1 MREYRKSVLDR
12 TKAPKASP
20 AGKVSFPRY
29 FEKQRGNGLKTF
41 VVENHQ
47 LPIVTVGFVVK
58 SGAAYDGKLPGLS
71 SVVCELLTK
80 GTGKRSATQIAEE
93 IDFIGG
99 TLSHSVSWN
108 ASHVYV
114 STLKSHLAQAI
125 DILQDVIL
133 NPTFPPKEI
142 ERVRAQRIA
151 SIQQMKADPGYLAE
165 EEFASVVFGGHPYG
179 NMPTGTEKSIGEM
192 RRQVLK
198 NFHERFYLPDNS
210 LIVFAGDIAPKE
222 AEQYVSKY
230 FAKWK
235 GNYRENAIPV
245 PVKRAGNGLVFIAD
259 KPGAVQSS
267 LRVGHIGIARNNPDY
282 LKVFVMNT
290 LLGGYFSS
298 RINMNLREVHG
309 YTYGG
314 RTEFDARSIPG
325 TFQVSADVRNEVTVE
340 TIDEVI
346 NELNRIRDT
355 LPSKDE
361 MTMVKNYLSG
371 LFPIQLETPQQVAG
385 RVIAIELYRL
395 PKNYY
400 RDYRE
405 NVKRITARDI
415 RAVARKYIH
424 PEDLAIVLSGDSKEI
439 GEKLAKFGRVRVSG
453 QNGAAAV
460 LHEITKS

>member
-1 MREYRKSVLDR
+1 MKEYRKTVLDR
-12 TKAPKASP
+12 TKAPKAAP
-20 AGKVSFPRY
+20 AGRVSFPRY
-29 FEKQRGNGLKTF
+29 FEKKRGNGFKTF

-47 LPIVTVGFVVK
+47 LPIVTVGFVIK
-58 SGAAYDGKLPGLS
+58 SGAAYDGKMPGLG

-80 GTGKRSATQIAEE
+80 GTMKRSATQIAEE

-99 TLSHSVSWN
+99 TLSHSVSWD
-108 ASHVYV
+108 ASQVFV
-114 STLKSHLAQAI
+114 STLKNHLGKAV
-125 DILQDVIL
+125 DILQDIVL

-179 NMPTGTEKSIGEM
+179 NMTSGTEKSIGEM
-192 RRQVLK
+192 KRGDLK
-198 NFHERFYLPDNS
+198 KFHERFYLPDNS
-210 LIVFAGDIAPKE
+210 LIVFAGDITPKE
-222 AEQYVSKY
+222 AEKFVSKY

-235 GNYRENAIPV
+235 GHYREETIHA
-245 PVKRAGNGLVFIAD
+245 PVKRAGNGRVFIAD

-267 LRVGHIGIARNNPDY
+267 VRVGHTGIARNNPDY
-282 LKVFVMNT
+282 LKIFVMNT

-314 RTEFDARSIPG
+314 RTEFDARLLPG
-325 TFQVSADVRNEVTVE
+325 AFQVSADVRNEVTVE
-340 TIDEVI
+340 TIDEII

-361 MTMVKNYLSG
+361 MTMVKNYLTG

-405 NVKRITARDI
+405 NIRRITARDI

-453 QNGAAAV
+453 RNGAAAV
-460 LHEITKS
+460 PNEITKS